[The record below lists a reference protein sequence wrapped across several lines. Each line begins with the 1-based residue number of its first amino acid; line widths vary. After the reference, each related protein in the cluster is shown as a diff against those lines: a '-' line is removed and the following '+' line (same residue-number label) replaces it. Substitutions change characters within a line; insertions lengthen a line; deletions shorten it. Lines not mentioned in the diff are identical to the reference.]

1 MNTLRASR
9 ADCSTTAYG
18 EVDGYGVSLHVSTAN
33 AVRLWGHPKSTLDIT
48 ELFIKHI
55 KGEIEAIAWS
65 EEGLNQE
72 SRAIQEEL
80 IELNEKG
87 WWTVA
92 SQPAVN
98 GVRSDDKLFGWGPK
112 NGFVFQKVRVF
123 FFKKDFFLA

>member
-1 MNTLRASR
+1 M
-9 ADCSTTAYG
+9 
-18 EVDGYGVSLHVSTAN
+18 
-33 AVRLWGHPKSTLDIT
+33 RLWGHPKSTSDIT

-55 KGEIEAIAWS
+55 KGEIEAIAGS

-80 IELNEKG
+80 IELNKKG

-98 GVRSDDKLFGWGPK
+98 GVRSDDELFGWGPK
-112 NGFVFQKVRVF
+112 NGFVFQKASFLCF
-123 FFKKDFFLA
+123 F